1 MPEEEIMNFIENRP
15 INPKTAKKKRH
26 KKKKA
31 KGGAD
36 VQQPPSEPSKTTLG
50 IPPLKGLKANPF
62 TPDSSADRMTGT
74 PHSKNGEGANILI
87 KDEEEESKGEKT
99 VLFQ

>member
-1 MPEEEIMNFIENRP
+1 MNFIENRKP

-31 KGGAD
+31 KAGALP
-36 VQQPPSEPSKTTLG
+36 QPQNGPIKPPIG

-74 PHSKNGEGANILI
+74 PHSKNGDGPNIVI
-87 KDEEEESKGEKT
+87 KDEQEESKAEPP
-99 VLFQ
+99 VPFLIVI